1 MISKHPFGGSV
12 VFREEVD
19 SMSSTIIKID
29 TIPSGICAYFVESSC
44 LELCHGGHVKV
55 VLNITKRYDEL
66 VEEIVHR
73 GVIQRIQ
80 FTWSNEGY
88 ENVLA
93 NVYLLTNH

>member
-44 LELCHGGHVKV
+44 LE
-55 VLNITKRYDEL
+55 
-66 VEEIVHR
+66 
-73 GVIQRIQ
+73 
-80 FTWSNEGY
+80 
-88 ENVLA
+88 
-93 NVYLLTNH
+93 